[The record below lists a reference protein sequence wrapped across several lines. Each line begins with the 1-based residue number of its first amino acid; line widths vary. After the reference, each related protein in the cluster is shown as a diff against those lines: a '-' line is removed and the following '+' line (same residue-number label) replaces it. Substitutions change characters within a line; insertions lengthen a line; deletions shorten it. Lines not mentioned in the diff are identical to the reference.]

1 MHRNNK
7 RSPSRV
13 KRFQLPYVLPPSKEA
28 LDMSLGDI
36 DYIASGSIDNRACCE
51 AHWMPPSVEEAS
63 LLKLEAAVYNVIEE
77 TASEDH
83 NIQGSQC
90 VKVLARLLASI
101 ITGLNHE
108 LKELGALP
116 EEIDSH
122 MVN

>member
-1 MHRNNK
+1 
-7 RSPSRV
+7 
-13 KRFQLPYVLPPSKEA
+13 VLPPSKEA

-90 VKVLARLLASI
+90 VKVLARLACEHHHRAESRA
-101 ITGLNHE
+101 
-108 LKELGALP
+108 KRAWSVARR
-116 EEIDSH
+116 D
-122 MVN
+122 